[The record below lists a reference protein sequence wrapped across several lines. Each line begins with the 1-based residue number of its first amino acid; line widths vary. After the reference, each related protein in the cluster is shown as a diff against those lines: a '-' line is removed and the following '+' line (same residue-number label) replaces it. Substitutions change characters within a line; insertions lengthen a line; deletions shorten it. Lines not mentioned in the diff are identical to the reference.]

1 MKIILIAAIDLNG
14 GIGKDNKLLCHLP
27 ADLKRFKQLTTGKT
41 VIMGRK
47 TFDSL
52 PAGALPNRRNIVVSR
67 QTDLTL
73 ANCEVFYSLSDA
85 FAACQSENEV
95 FVIGGETIYKQA
107 IANAHVLE
115 LTQIDGRFDADAF
128 FPAIEER
135 EWKRVKQENY
145 PADERH
151 RFAYRFITYHRSK

>member
-14 GIGKDNKLLCHLP
+14 AIGKDNRLLCHLP
-27 ADLKRFKQLTTGKT
+27 NDLKHFKQLTQGKT

-47 TFDSL
+47 TFESL
-52 PAGALPNRRNIVVSR
+52 PGGALPNRRNIVVSR

-73 ANCEVFYSLSDA
+73 ANCEVFNSLDNA
-85 FAACQSENEV
+85 FAACQSESEV
-95 FVIGGETIYKQA
+95 FVIGGENVYKQA

-115 LTQIDGRFDADAF
+115 ITQIDARFDADAF
-128 FPAIEER
+128 FPAIDQSK
-135 EWKRVKQENY
+135 WKRVQQESH

-151 RFAYRFITYHRSK
+151 PYAYRFITYIQSK

>member
-27 ADLKRFKQLTTGKT
+27 ADLKHFKQLTQGKT

-47 TFDSL
+47 TFESL
-52 PAGALPNRRNIVVSR
+52 PSGALPNRRNIVISR
-67 QTDLTL
+67 QANLTL
-73 ANCEVFYSLSDA
+73 ANCEVFNSLTDA
-85 FAACQSENEV
+85 FAACQSESEV
-95 FVIGGETIYKQA
+95 FVIGGENVYKQA

-115 LTQIDGRFDADAF
+115 ITQIDGRFDADAF
-128 FPAIEER
+128 FPAIEPEK
-135 EWKRVKQENY
+135 WKRVQEEAH

-151 RFAYRFITYHRSK
+151 PYAYTFITYTQSK

>member
-14 GIGKDNKLLCHLP
+14 GIGKDNQLLCHLP
-27 ADLKRFKQLTTGKT
+27 ADLKHFKQLTSGKT

-67 QTDLTL
+67 QPNLTL
-73 ANCEVFYSLSDA
+73 ANCEVFNSLFDA
-85 FAACQSENEV
+85 FAACESEDAV

-107 IANAHVLE
+107 IANADMLE
-115 LTQIDGRFDADAF
+115 ITEIGSRFDADAF
-128 FPAIEER
+128 FPVIEPAVWER
-135 EWKRVKQENY
+135 VQEEKHL
-145 PADERH
+145 PDERH
-151 RFAYRFITYHRSK
+151 RFSYTFVTYQRRK